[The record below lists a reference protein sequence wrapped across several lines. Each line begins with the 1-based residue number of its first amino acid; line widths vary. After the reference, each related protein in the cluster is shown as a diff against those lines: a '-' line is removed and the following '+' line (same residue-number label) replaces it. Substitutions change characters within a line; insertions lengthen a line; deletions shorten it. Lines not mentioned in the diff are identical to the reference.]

1 MGGWRRW
8 EDALEH
14 VAGLPIYLE
23 TSMTL
28 GRCEPALVERLLE
41 KHPAKYLL
49 FGTDAPWADQAV
61 EVEKF
66 LALGISRE
74 ALRRA
79 AWENALEFLG
89 G

>member
-1 MGGWRRW
+1 
-8 EDALEH
+8 
-14 VAGLPIYLE
+14 
-23 TSMTL
+23 
-28 GRCEPALVERLLE
+28 
-41 KHPAKYLL
+41 LL
-49 FGTDAPWADQAV
+49 FGTDAPWADQAQ